1 MTAWIAALDVS
12 SLNCWPGRSSW
23 CVVIMVVVVSLCSG
37 NNLRNSRAVGASYTG
52 PHTSAKNKKVGNK
65 TSSSAESKVFSKKT
79 PKLWKL
85 VLESEIFLIGYGHGL
100 GYGVMSLSQISAY
113 AYVPTHW
120 RTLQFANWT
129 DRFAIFHLVRKPDKR
144 FAN

>member
-1 MTAWIAALDVS
+1 MV
-12 SLNCWPGRSSW
+12 
-23 CVVIMVVVVSLCSG
+23 VVVVSLCSG

-85 VLESEIFLIGYGHGL
+85 VLESEFFLIGYGHGL
-100 GYGVMSLSQISAY
+100 GYGVMSQ
-113 AYVPTHW
+113 
-120 RTLQFANWT
+120 
-129 DRFAIFHLVRKPDKR
+129 PDKCVCICSDPL
-144 FAN
+144 ANPPVRELDWPVRNISSRSQTGQEVRELVSLCKLYRLKSL